1 MATTGTGSVWSVTPT
16 YDDVMTPARGSIPI
30 ITSCCV
36 GVLGLV
42 ANGFVLVVLLGY
54 GRLRYRPSAM
64 LVVHQTVTDAICS
77 AFLLLVNIIY
87 FALEGK
93 LKDTWGDFVCRVLV
107 NELLFWIAFTASS
120 LSLVSI
126 TLERYLVVVHP
137 VFHRNHFTKR
147 MVVLSVVLNWVFAVI
162 FLVPLVLIF
171 KVEHGLCVVSIKGLG
186 SLYNYFVISGFL
198 GVYLLPCL
206 FLIFGY
212 GRMVWVLLKR
222 NKVVTVGITNK
233 NRMSRNQMNT
243 TTTMVVIAVVFFI
256 CLTPF
261 QLYMIMVAFG
271 EVERSKPPIN
281 IYDCLLVLSLL
292 NCCINPFIY
301 AVKYNT
307 FKTGFRRLFNLK
319 TDTAGDTTAITIL
332 SQE

>member
-1 MATTGTGSVWSVTPT
+1 MATTGTGGVWSVTPT
-16 YDDVMTPARGSIPI
+16 YDDVMIPARGSIPI

-36 GVLGLV
+36 GLLGLV
-42 ANGFVLVVLLGY
+42 ANGFVLLVLLGY

-64 LVVHQTVTDAICS
+64 LVIHQTVTDAICS

-87 FALEGK
+87 FTLEGK
-93 LKDTWGDFVCRVLV
+93 LKDTWGDFVCRVLI

-147 MVVLSVVLNWVFAVI
+147 VVVLSVVLNWVFAVI
-162 FLVPLVLIF
+162 FLVPLGLIV
-171 KVEHGLCVVSIKGLG
+171 KVEHGMCVVSIKGLG
-186 SLYNYFVISGFL
+186 SLYVYFVISGFL

-206 FLIFGY
+206 FLVFGY
-212 GRMVWVLLKR
+212 GRMIWVLLKK
-222 NKVVTVGITNK
+222 NKVVTVVITNK
-233 NRMSRNQMNT
+233 NRMSRSQMNT

-261 QLYMIMVAFG
+261 QLYIVTAAFG
-271 EVERSKPPIN
+271 DMEWSRSQIN
-281 IYDCLLVLSLL
+281 IYGCLLILSLL

-307 FKTGFRRLFNLK
+307 FKTGFRRMFKLN
-319 TDTAGDTTAITIL
+319 TNTAGDTTIITEL